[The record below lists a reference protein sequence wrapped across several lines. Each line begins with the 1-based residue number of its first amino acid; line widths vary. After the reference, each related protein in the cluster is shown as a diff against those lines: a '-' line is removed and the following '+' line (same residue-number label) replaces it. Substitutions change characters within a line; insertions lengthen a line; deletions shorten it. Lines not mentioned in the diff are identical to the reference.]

1 MNIHD
6 LPYLIRDQFT
16 PFAFLCD
23 CEGTHPECNRTR
35 TQDTYAIAAHAT
47 IERIATF
54 IEEHNT
60 QQARRAAF
68 DASEDSEVTP

>member
-6 LPYLIRDQFT
+6 LPDLIRFRFT

-54 IEEHNT
+54 IEDYHRDGVE
-60 QQARRAAF
+60 
-68 DASEDSEVTP
+68 

>member
-6 LPYLIRDQFT
+6 LPYLIRDRFT

-23 CEGTHPECNRTR
+23 CDGTHPECNRTR
-35 TQDTYAIAAHAT
+35 TQDTYAIAAYAT

-54 IEEHNT
+54 IEDYNM
-60 QQARRAAF
+60 QQARRASF
-68 DASEDSEVTP
+68 DDNEDGEGTP